1 MTAGGWAPGSPANWS
16 AQESHSSSAFIR
28 LGLIMLVVIVVAVL
42 IVGALAPST
51 PPAECPVTSA
61 PCSVPPAPPVVA
73 PAPPAAGQGGQ
84 SSTAELLDGP
94 AWSSSDLGGAVHYN
108 SAEWVVQESD
118 TDLLQLVSPSD
129 SNGSERDDWVIVE
142 VVPASSATPDQLL
155 KARVASLA
163 KSVPDLAADSDP
175 YYRINGPEIGNVPGT
190 SGVYAGTLDD
200 TDGTP
205 IAPVRYSIVAA
216 TNGRITVALT
226 VRTLNPDE
234 TADQGPPVLTWHML
248 SRQLADVIL
257 EDFRWPAAP

>member
-1 MTAGGWAPGSPANWS
+1 MTAGGWAPGSPTGWS

-28 LGLIMLVVIVVAVL
+28 LGLIMLVVIIGAAV
-42 IVGALAPST
+42 IVGALAPSK
-51 PPAECPVTSA
+51 PPAACPVTTA
-61 PCSVPPAPPVVA
+61 PCSVPPAPPVAV
-73 PAPPAAGQGGQ
+73 PPAAGQGGQ
-84 SSTAELLDGP
+84 SSTAELVDGP
-94 AWSSSDLGGAVHYN
+94 AWTSSDLGASVHYN
-108 SAEWVVQESD
+108 SGEWVIQKNDS
-118 TDLLQLVSPSD
+118 DLLQLISPSD

-142 VVPASSATPDQLL
+142 VAPASSATPDQLL

-163 KSVPDLAADSDP
+163 KSVPDLAADPDP
-175 YYRINGPEIGNVPGT
+175 YYRINGPEIGNVAGT

-257 EDFRWPAAP
+257 EDFRWPAAQ